1 MEALLSLPSSISFQQ
16 RRESAVF
23 FGSKRQ
29 REEEGR
35 SYQQTKSGRTEGCA
49 SFFLM

>member
-23 FGSKRQ
+23 LGKRQ